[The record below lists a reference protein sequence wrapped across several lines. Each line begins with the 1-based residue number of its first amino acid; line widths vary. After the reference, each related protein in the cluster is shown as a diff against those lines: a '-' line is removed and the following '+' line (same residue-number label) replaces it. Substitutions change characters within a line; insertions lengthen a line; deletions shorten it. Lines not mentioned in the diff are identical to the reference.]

1 MQDIVATTSGGYR
14 VEARAGG
21 HVTVMDEPVDIGG
34 TGTAS
39 TPMETMLAS
48 LAGCTAITLKMYS
61 GRKSWPLE
69 DVEVRVHL
77 EPATKDTAALI
88 TQTVTLIGDL
98 DDTQRA
104 RLQQIAG
111 RCPVHRIMEGP
122 VSFEERLTEAAK

>member
-1 MQDIVATTSGGYR
+1 MQDIVATTNGGYR

-39 TPMETMLAS
+39 TPMEAMLAS

-77 EPATKDTAALI
+77 EPATKDDAALI

-122 VSFEERLTEAAK
+122 VAFKERLTEAAK